1 MPGQIPGGRVAESI
15 RGVRVTRVRGTL
27 DGVTEEAL
35 EATTWLTVPDL
46 VELLGITP
54 SRVRKLIDDRHLLA
68 RRVDGVLK
76 VPDSFLRD
84 GEPVHELRGT
94 VFVLGDA
101 GFTDDEAVEWL
112 VSVDDSLGVAP
123 IDALRN
129 GRKTE
134 VRRVAQ
140 ALA

>member
-1 MPGQIPGGRVAESI
+1 ML
-15 RGVRVTRVRGTL
+15 GT
-27 DGVTEEAL
+27 
-35 EATTWLTVPDL
+35 
-46 VELLGITP
+46 TP
-54 SRVRKLIDDRHLLA
+54 SRVRRLIDDRQLVA

-76 VPDSFLRD
+76 VPESFLRD

-94 VFVLGDA
+94 VIVLGDA

-112 VSVDDSLGVAP
+112 VSVDESLETTP
-123 IDALRN
+123 IEALRS

>member
-1 MPGQIPGGRVAESI
+1 M
-15 RGVRVTRVRGTL
+15 
-27 DGVTEEAL
+27 TEEAL

-46 VELLGITP
+46 VEMLGVTP
-54 SRVRKLIDDRHLLA
+54 SRVRRLIDDRQLVA

-94 VFVLGDA
+94 VIVLGDA
-101 GFTDDEAVEWL
+101 GFSDDEAVEWL
-112 VSVDDSLGVAP
+112 VSVDDSLQTTP

>member
-1 MPGQIPGGRVAESI
+1 M
-15 RGVRVTRVRGTL
+15 
-27 DGVTEEAL
+27 TEEAL

-46 VELLGITP
+46 VEMLGTTP
-54 SRVRKLIDDRHLLA
+54 SRVRRLIDDRQLVA

-76 VPDSFLRD
+76 VPESFLRD

-94 VFVLGDA
+94 VIVLGDA

-112 VSVDDSLGVAP
+112 VSVDESLETTP
-123 IDALRN
+123 IEALRS